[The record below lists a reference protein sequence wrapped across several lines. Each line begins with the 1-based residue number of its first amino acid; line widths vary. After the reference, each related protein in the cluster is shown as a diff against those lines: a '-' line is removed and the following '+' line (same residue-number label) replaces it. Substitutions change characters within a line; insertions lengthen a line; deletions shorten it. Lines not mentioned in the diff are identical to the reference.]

1 MKGYFDACF
10 AALPEGTREQSILV
24 GDSLTSDMQ
33 GANNA
38 GITACWFNPKGR
50 KKDVAVQIDYE
61 IRHLRELPAILGVAE
76 DPAG

>member
-1 MKGYFDACF
+1 MFCG
-10 AALPEGTREQSILV
+10 AAGGDEEQSILV

-50 KKDVAVQIDYE
+50 KKDVEVRIDYE
-61 IRHLRELPAILGVAE
+61 IRHLRELPAILGVGE